1 MLKKKKK
8 VVCLLYASLA
18 GGGRTSRQLETV
30 LALPVQGLRTLT
42 GSWGSGSQQWL
53 AAGSFWPS
61 Q

>member
-1 MLKKKKK
+1 MLKKKT
-8 VVCLLYASLA
+8 VVSLLYASLA

-42 GSWGSGSQQWL
+42 GSWGVAAISGWL
-53 AAGSFWPS
+53 QAFWPS